1 MNLQLLGPTLRLLAA
16 QPDLNMFV
24 ISLHLDWIFGLEEG
38 KQIERIG
45 HYLAEEGRRC
55 TNGKPLVV
63 VWRQY
68 QSNPA
73 IRQSRQLLEKNLL
86 AAGIPVYE
94 GLDRAVSALSKA
106 ADYYSFRDG
115 WGSGR

>member
-1 MNLQLLGPTLRLLAA
+1 
-16 QPDLNMFV
+16 MFV

-45 HYLAEEGRRC
+45 EYLAEEARTY

-68 QSNPA
+68 QPNPA
-73 IRQSRQLLEKNLL
+73 IRQARLKLEKRLL
-86 AAGIPVYE
+86 AAGVPVYE
-94 GLDRAVSALSKA
+94 GLDRALSALAKVV
-106 ADYYSFRDG
+106 DYHLFQDG
-115 WGSGR
+115 FPSTPAEKTRQSCLRTLAPGLCN